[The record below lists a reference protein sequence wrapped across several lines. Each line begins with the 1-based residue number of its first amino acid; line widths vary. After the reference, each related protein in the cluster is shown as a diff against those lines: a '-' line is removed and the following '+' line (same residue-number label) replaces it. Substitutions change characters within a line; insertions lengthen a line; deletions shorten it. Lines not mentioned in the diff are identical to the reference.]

1 MKIRRVSEEAV
12 KSLDFQSK
20 MVEKAWNAA
29 SKAAMSEGLVA
40 SGGSLEDSLVETNE
54 EGSLVGLTAAG
65 ASYMEAETFVLG
77 AEFEIPVLI
86 PEEIESGDGR
96 TFKRGAISVVDGPL
110 PLLWQQFG
118 QKGHDGSMIVGRI
131 DSLERLD
138 PSEEDEFSEPVE
150 VEGVR
155 YGWGRARG
163 TFDVGPYGREAER
176 LVRGEYLTKISADMD
191 QFEAKNEGAEE
202 AAETEDDGIIKNDKM
217 TISKARLIA
226 ATLVSKPAFQE
237 ASIFIREPEI
247 EYVELPV
254 EDGVYE
260 EEYEDVFAQN
270 AAMVASAAP
279 DVPPR
284 SWFDNPRLNGPT
296 PLTVEDDGRVYG
308 YIALWETSH
317 IGLPRSTKPP
327 RSRSNYAY
335 FRTGVVR
342 TDDGSDVPVGQLTLA
357 GGHAGLSAS
366 AEEAVKHY
374 DDTAS
379 AVADVAAGED
389 AYGIWV
395 AGALRPEVTG
405 SQVRALR
412 ASAPSGDWRP
422 INGRLELV
430 AVCQVNVPGFPTAR
444 SMVASGKITALVA
457 AGARPLA
464 EMREKSLDERLSEL
478 EAATFSTQAAP
489 FLSELEDFVKEEKEA
504 LAASAK
510 PAIDFLEE
518 LAKADKEERAAQV
531 AALSAFLDELE

>member
-1 MKIRRVSEEAV
+1 MMKLQRIDEKALKAINIEE
-12 KSLDFQSK
+12 K
-20 MVEKAWNAA
+20 MVEKAWIAA
-29 SKAAMSEGLVA
+29 SETAVSEGLVA
-40 SGGSLEDSLVETNE
+40 SGGSLEEPLVRTDEDGN
-54 EGSLVGLTAAG
+54 LLGLTASG
-65 ASYMEAETFVLG
+65 EGYMQEFVLG
-77 AEFEIPVLI
+77 SEFYIPVLI
-86 PEEIESGDGR
+86 PEEVESGDGR
-96 TFKRGAISVVDGPL
+96 TFDRGAITVVEGPM

-131 DSLERLD
+131 DHVERLD
-138 PSEEDEFSEPVE
+138 PEENDEFSEPVE
-150 VEGVR
+150 IEGVK

-163 TFDVGPYGREAER
+163 VFDVGPYGREAER
-176 LVRGEYLTKISADMD
+176 LVRGGYLTKISGDMD
-191 QFEAKNEGAEE
+191 KFEAQTETATE
-202 AAETEDDGIIKNDKM
+202 AAETEDDGIIKNDKVR
-217 TISKARLIA
+217 IKKARLIA

-237 ASIFIREPEI
+237 ASIQIVNPEI

-260 EEYEDVFAQN
+260 EEFDDVFSES

-279 DVPPR
+279 DIPPR
-284 SWFDNPRLNGPT
+284 RWFENPRLGTKT
-296 PLTVEDDGRVYG
+296 PLTVDDDGRVYG
-308 YIALWETSH
+308 HIALWDVDH
-317 IGLPRSTKPP
+317 IGLPRATKPP

-366 AEEAVKHY
+366 AEEAIKHY

-389 AYGIWV
+389 RWGIWV

-430 AVCQVNVPGFPTAR
+430 AICQVNVPGFPTAR
-444 SMVASGKITALVA
+444 SMVASGKVMALVA

-464 EMREKSLDERLSEL
+464 EMKQKSLEERLADL
-478 EAATFSTQAAP
+478 ETATFSAQAAP
-489 FLSELEDFVKEEKEA
+489 FVSELEEFVSEERQA
-504 LAASAK
+504 LAASAQS
-510 PAIDFLEE
+510 AISVLED
-518 LAKADKEERAAQV
+518 LAKADEEERAAQV
-531 AALSAFLDELE
+531 ASLRSILDDLA

>member
-1 MKIRRVSEEAV
+1 MKLQRIDEKALKAINIEE
-12 KSLDFQSK
+12 K
-20 MVEKAWNAA
+20 MIEKAWNAA
-29 SKAAMSEGLVA
+29 SESAVSEGLVA
-40 SGGSLEDSLVETNE
+40 SGGPLEEAQVEVDEN
-54 EGSLVGLTAAG
+54 GNLLGLTAAG
-65 ASYMEAETFVLG
+65 GDYLQTFVLG
-77 AEFEIPVLI
+77 SEFHIPVLI
-86 PEEIESGDGR
+86 PEEVESGDGR
-96 TFKRGAISVVDGPL
+96 TFKRGAISVIDGPM

-131 DSLERLD
+131 DHIERLD
-138 PSEEDEFSEPVE
+138 PSEEDEFTEPVE
-150 VEGVR
+150 VNGVK

-176 LVRGEYLTKISADMD
+176 LVRGGFLTKVSADMD
-191 QFEAKNEGAEE
+191 KFEAQTETSSE
-202 AAETEDDGIIKNDKM
+202 AAETEDDGIIKNDKV
-217 TISKARLIA
+217 TINKARLIA

-237 ASIFIREPEI
+237 ATIELVAPEI
-247 EYVELPV
+247 EYIELPV

-260 EEYEDVFAQN
+260 EEFDDVFSER

-279 DVPPR
+279 EIPPR
-284 SWFDNPRLNGPT
+284 EWFDNPQLKTKT
-296 PLTVEDDGRVYG
+296 PLTVDDDGRVYG
-308 YIALWETSH
+308 HIALWDVDH
-317 IGLPRSTKPP
+317 IGLPRATKPP

-342 TDDGSDVPVGQLTLA
+342 TDDGTDVPVGQLTLA
-357 GGHAGLSAS
+357 GGHAGLNAS

-389 AYGIWV
+389 RWGIWV
-395 AGALRPEVTG
+395 AGALRPDVTG

-430 AVCQVNVPGFPTAR
+430 AICQVNVPGFPTTRA
-444 SMVASGKITALVA
+444 MVAGGKVMALVA

-464 EMREKSLDERLSEL
+464 ELREKSLEERLSDLEKTTFSSQAEPYITEL
-478 EAATFSTQAAP
+478 EEFA
-489 FLSELEDFVKEEKEA
+489 SEERKA

-510 PAIDFLEE
+510 SAMDFLDE
-518 LAKADKEERAAQV
+518 LANADKEEREAQV
-531 AALSAFLDELE
+531 ASLREILDSLE